1 MTGMGMPKALVLLI
15 MLIEFGG
22 SLLLIFGALTRL
34 GAVGIIVLMV
44 GAIAMVHHKIGFF
57 MNWFGNQPG
66 EGYEY
71 HLLAIAIAV
80 ALLIRGGGP
89 FSVDHVLTEPR
100 TGMRKAA

>member
-1 MTGMGMPKALVLLI
+1 
-15 MLIEFGG
+15 
-22 SLLLIFGALTRL
+22 
-34 GAVGIIVLMV
+34 VLMV

-80 ALLIRGGGP
+80 ALLIGGGGP
-89 FSVDHVLTEPR
+89 FSVDRALTEPR
-100 TGMRKAA
+100 TGMRKA